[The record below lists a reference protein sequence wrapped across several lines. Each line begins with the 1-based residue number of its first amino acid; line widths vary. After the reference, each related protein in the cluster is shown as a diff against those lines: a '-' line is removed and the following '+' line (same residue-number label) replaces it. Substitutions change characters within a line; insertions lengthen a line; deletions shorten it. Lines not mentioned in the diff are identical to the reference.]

1 MIRID
6 LHVHTVYSGD
16 SNISPKML
24 IEQLNL
30 NPVVKAV
37 AITDHDTIEGY
48 KQVKRFARAY
58 EGLLV
63 IPGIEVS
70 TFEGHINVLGVEEMP
85 KYPLSALELV
95 DFAKEMQAVII
106 IPHPYRVC
114 GLGDYA
120 RKLDADAIEILNY
133 RATKAENRL
142 AEKLAKE
149 LNLPGVA
156 GTDAHRPNQLFQV
169 YTEVNINM
177 DADVDSVLKAIKNGE
192 VRIGSLKGYYT

>member
-6 LHVHTVYSGD
+6 LHVHTLYSGD

-24 IEQLNL
+24 IEQLNI
-30 NPVVKAV
+30 NPTVKAV

-48 KQVKRFARAY
+48 KHVKKLAEAY

-63 IPGIEVS
+63 IPGVEVS

-85 KYPLSALELV
+85 KYPLSAEELI
-95 DFAKEMQAVII
+95 DFARERQAVVV

-114 GLGDYA
+114 GLGDNA
-120 RKLDADAIEILNY
+120 KKLDADAIETLNY
-133 RATKAENRL
+133 RASKAENKL

-156 GTDAHRPNQLFQV
+156 GTDAHRPNQLFKV
-169 YTEVNINM
+169 YTEVNADPDIN
-177 DADVDSVLKAIKNGE
+177 SILKAIRNGA
-192 VRIGSLKGYYT
+192 VRIGSLKGYHV

>member
-6 LHVHTVYSGD
+6 LHVHTLYSGD

-24 IEQLNL
+24 IEQLNI
-30 NPVVKAV
+30 NPTVKAV

-48 KQVKRFARAY
+48 KHVKKLAEAY

-63 IPGIEVS
+63 IPGVEVS

-85 KYPLSALELV
+85 KYPLSAEELI
-95 DFAKEMQAVII
+95 DFARERQAVVV

-114 GLGDYA
+114 GLGDNA
-120 RKLDADAIEILNY
+120 KKLDADAIETLNY
-133 RATKAENRL
+133 RASKAENKLAERL
-142 AEKLAKE
+142 ARE

-156 GTDAHRPNQLFQV
+156 GTDAHRPNQLFKV
-169 YTEVNINM
+169 YTEV
-177 DADVDSVLKAIKNGE
+177 DADPDVNSILKAIRNGA
-192 VRIGSLKGYYT
+192 VRIGSLKGYHV

>member
-6 LHVHTVYSGD
+6 LHVHTLYSGD
-16 SNISPKML
+16 SNIRPKML
-24 IEQLNL
+24 IEQLNI
-30 NPVVKAV
+30 NPTVKAV

-48 KQVKRFARAY
+48 KHVKKLAEAY

-63 IPGIEVS
+63 IPGVEVS

-85 KYPLSALELV
+85 KYPLSAEELI
-95 DFAKEMQAVII
+95 DFARERQAVVV

-114 GLGDYA
+114 GLGDNA
-120 RKLDADAIEILNY
+120 KKLDADAIETLNY
-133 RATKAENRL
+133 RASKAENKL

-156 GTDAHRPNQLFQV
+156 GTDAHRPNQLFKV
-169 YTEVNINM
+169 YTEV
-177 DADVDSVLKAIKNGE
+177 DADPDINSILKAIRNGA
-192 VRIGSLKGYYT
+192 VRIGSLKGYHV

>member
-6 LHVHTVYSGD
+6 LHVHTLYSGD

-24 IEQLNL
+24 IEQLNI
-30 NPVVKAV
+30 NPTVKAV

-48 KQVKRFARAY
+48 KHVKKLAEAY

-63 IPGIEVS
+63 IPGVEVS

-85 KYPLSALELV
+85 KYPLSAEELI
-95 DFAKEMQAVII
+95 DFARERQAVVV

-114 GLGDYA
+114 GLGDNA
-120 RKLDADAIEILNY
+120 KKLDADAIETLNY
-133 RATKAENRL
+133 RASKAENKL

-156 GTDAHRPNQLFQV
+156 GTDAHRPNQLFKV
-169 YTEVNINM
+169 YTEV
-177 DADVDSVLKAIKNGE
+177 DADPDINSILKAIKNGE
-192 VRIGSLKGYYT
+192 VRIGSLKGYHV

>member
-6 LHVHTVYSGD
+6 LHVHTLYSGD

-24 IEQLNL
+24 IEQLNM
-30 NPVVKAV
+30 NPTVKAV

-48 KQVKRFARAY
+48 RHVKKLAEAY

-63 IPGIEVS
+63 IPGVEVS

-85 KYPLSALELV
+85 KYPLSAEELI
-95 DFAKEMQAVII
+95 DFARERQAVVV

-114 GLGDYA
+114 GLGDNA
-120 RKLDADAIEILNY
+120 KKLDADAIETLNY
-133 RATKAENRL
+133 RASKAENKL

-156 GTDAHRPNQLFQV
+156 GTDAHRPNQLFKV
-169 YTEVNINM
+169 YTEV
-177 DADVDSVLKAIKNGE
+177 DADPDINSILKAIRNGK

>member
-6 LHVHTVYSGD
+6 LHVHTLYSGD

-24 IEQLNL
+24 IEQLNM
-30 NPVVKAV
+30 NPTVKAV

-48 KQVKRFARAY
+48 KHVKKLAEAY

-63 IPGIEVS
+63 IPGVEVS

-85 KYPLSALELV
+85 KYPLSAEELI
-95 DFAKEMQAVII
+95 DFARERQAVVV

-114 GLGDYA
+114 GLGDNA
-120 RKLDADAIEILNY
+120 KKLDADAIETLNY
-133 RATKAENRL
+133 RASKAENKL

-156 GTDAHRPNQLFQV
+156 GTDAHRPNQLFKV
-169 YTEVNINM
+169 YTEV
-177 DADVDSVLKAIKNGE
+177 DADPDINSILKAIRNGA
-192 VRIGSLKGYYT
+192 VRIGSLKGYHV

>member
-6 LHVHTVYSGD
+6 LHVHTLYSGD

-24 IEQLNL
+24 IEQLNI
-30 NPVVKAV
+30 NPIVKAV

-48 KQVKRFARAY
+48 KHVKKLAEAY

-63 IPGIEVS
+63 IPGVEVS

-85 KYPLSALELV
+85 KYPLSAGELI
-95 DFAKEMQAVII
+95 DFARERQAVVV

-114 GLGDYA
+114 GLGDNA
-120 RKLDADAIEILNY
+120 KRLDVDAIETLNY
-133 RATKAENRL
+133 RASKAENKL

-156 GTDAHRPNQLFQV
+156 GTDAHRPNQLFKV
-169 YTEVNINM
+169 YTEVNADPDIN
-177 DADVDSVLKAIKNGE
+177 SILKAIRNGA
-192 VRIGSLKGYYT
+192 VRIGSLKGYHV

>member
-6 LHVHTVYSGD
+6 LHVHTLYSGD

-24 IEQLNL
+24 IEQLNI
-30 NPVVKAV
+30 NPTVKAV

-48 KQVKRFARAY
+48 KHVKRLAEAY

-63 IPGIEVS
+63 IPGVEVS

-85 KYPLSALELV
+85 KYPLSAEELI
-95 DFAKEMQAVII
+95 DFARERQAVVV

-114 GLGDYA
+114 GLGDNA
-120 RKLDADAIEILNY
+120 KKLDADAIETLNY
-133 RATKAENRL
+133 RASKAENKL

-156 GTDAHRPNQLFQV
+156 GTDAHRPNQLFKV
-169 YTEVNINM
+169 YTEV
-177 DADVDSVLKAIKNGE
+177 DADPDINSILNAIRNGA
-192 VRIGSLKGYYT
+192 VRIGSLKGYHI

>member
-6 LHVHTVYSGD
+6 LHVHTRYSGD

-30 NPVVKAV
+30 NSYVKAV

-48 KQVKRFARAY
+48 KQVMKFAKAY
-58 EGLLV
+58 EELLI

-70 TFEGHINVLGVEEMP
+70 TFEGHVSILGVEEKP
-85 KYPLSALELV
+85 KYPMSAEELI
-95 DFAKEMQAVII
+95 DFAKERQAIVI

-114 GLGDYA
+114 GLGDSA
-120 RKLDADAIEILNY
+120 RKLRADAIETLNY
-133 RATKAENRL
+133 RASKFENKLAERL
-142 AEKLAKE
+142 ARE

-156 GTDAHRPNQLFQV
+156 GTDAHRPNQLFKV
-169 YTEVNINM
+169 YTEIDTEPNI
-177 DADVDSVLKAIKNGE
+177 DSILKAIRKGI
-192 VRIGSLKGYYT
+192 VKVGSLKGYQV

>member
-6 LHVHTVYSGD
+6 LHVHTLYSGD

-24 IEQLNL
+24 IEQLNI
-30 NPVVKAV
+30 NPTVKAV

-48 KQVKRFARAY
+48 KHVKKLAEAY

-63 IPGIEVS
+63 IPGVEVS

-85 KYPLSALELV
+85 KYPLSAEELI
-95 DFAKEMQAVII
+95 DFARERQAVVV

-114 GLGDYA
+114 GLGDNA
-120 RKLDADAIEILNY
+120 KKLDADAIETLNY
-133 RATKAENRL
+133 RASKAENKL

-156 GTDAHRPNQLFQV
+156 GTDAHRPNQLFKV
-169 YTEVNINM
+169 YTEV
-177 DADVDSVLKAIKNGE
+177 DADPDINSILKAIRNGA
-192 VRIGSLKGYYT
+192 VRIGSLKGYHV

>member
-6 LHVHTVYSGD
+6 LHVHTLYSGD

-24 IEQLNL
+24 IEQLNI
-30 NPVVKAV
+30 NPTVKAV

-48 KQVKRFARAY
+48 KHVKKLAEAY

-63 IPGIEVS
+63 IPGVEVS

-85 KYPLSALELV
+85 KYPLSAEELI
-95 DFAKEMQAVII
+95 DFARERQAVVV

-114 GLGDYA
+114 GLGDNA
-120 RKLDADAIEILNY
+120 KKLDPDAIETLNY
-133 RATKAENRL
+133 RASRAENKL

-156 GTDAHRPNQLFQV
+156 GTDAHRPNQLFKV
-169 YTEVNINM
+169 YTEV
-177 DADVDSVLKAIKNGE
+177 DADPDINSILKAIRNGA
-192 VRIGSLKGYYT
+192 VRIGSLKGYHV

>member
-6 LHVHTVYSGD
+6 LHVHTLYSGD

-24 IEQLNL
+24 IEQLNI
-30 NPVVKAV
+30 NPTVKAV

-48 KQVKRFARAY
+48 RHVKKLAEAY

-63 IPGIEVS
+63 IPGVEVS

-85 KYPLSALELV
+85 KYPLSAEELI
-95 DFAKEMQAVII
+95 DFARERQAVVV

-114 GLGDYA
+114 GLGDNA
-120 RKLDADAIEILNY
+120 KKLDADAIETLNY
-133 RATKAENRL
+133 RASKAENKL

-156 GTDAHRPNQLFQV
+156 GTDAHRPNQLFKV
-169 YTEVNINM
+169 YTEV
-177 DADVDSVLKAIKNGE
+177 DADPDINSILKAIRNGA
-192 VRIGSLKGYYT
+192 VRIGSLKGYHV

>member
-6 LHVHTVYSGD
+6 LHVHTLYSGD

-24 IEQLNL
+24 IEQLNI
-30 NPVVKAV
+30 NPTVKAV

-48 KQVKRFARAY
+48 KHVKKLAEAY

-63 IPGIEVS
+63 IPGVEVS

-85 KYPLSALELV
+85 KYPLSAEELI
-95 DFAKEMQAVII
+95 DFARERQAVVV

-114 GLGDYA
+114 GLGDNA
-120 RKLDADAIEILNY
+120 KKLDVDAIETLNY
-133 RATKAENRL
+133 RASKAENKL
-142 AEKLAKE
+142 AERLAKE

-156 GTDAHRPNQLFQV
+156 GTDAHRPNQLFKV
-169 YTEVNINM
+169 YTEV
-177 DADVDSVLKAIKNGE
+177 DADPDINSILKAIRNGA
-192 VRIGSLKGYYT
+192 VRIGSLKGYHV

>member
-6 LHVHTVYSGD
+6 LHVHTLYSGD

-24 IEQLNL
+24 IEQLNM
-30 NPVVKAV
+30 NPTVKAV

-48 KQVKRFARAY
+48 RHVKRLAKAY

-63 IPGIEVS
+63 IPGVEVS

-85 KYPLSALELV
+85 KYPLSAEELI
-95 DFAKEMQAVII
+95 DFARERQAVVV

-114 GLGDYA
+114 GLGDNA
-120 RKLDADAIEILNY
+120 KKLDADAIETLNY
-133 RATKAENRL
+133 RASKAENKL

-156 GTDAHRPNQLFQV
+156 GTDAHRPNQLFKV
-169 YTEVNINM
+169 YTEV
-177 DADVDSVLKAIKNGE
+177 DADPDINSILKAIRNGA
-192 VRIGSLKGYYT
+192 VRIGSLKGYHV

>member
-6 LHVHTVYSGD
+6 LHVHTLYSGD

-24 IEQLNL
+24 IEQLNI
-30 NPVVKAV
+30 NPTVKAV

-48 KQVKRFARAY
+48 KHVKKLAEAY

-63 IPGIEVS
+63 IPGVEVS

-85 KYPLSALELV
+85 KYPLSAEELI
-95 DFAKEMQAVII
+95 DFARERQAVVV

-114 GLGDYA
+114 GLGDNA
-120 RKLDADAIEILNY
+120 KKLDADAIETLNY
-133 RATKAENRL
+133 RASKAENKLAERL
-142 AEKLAKE
+142 ARE

-156 GTDAHRPNQLFQV
+156 GTDAHRPNQLFKV
-169 YTEVNINM
+169 YTEV
-177 DADVDSVLKAIKNGE
+177 DADPDVNSILKAIRNGT
-192 VRIGSLKGYYT
+192 VRIGSLKGYHV

>member
-6 LHVHTVYSGD
+6 LHVHTLYSGD

-24 IEQLNL
+24 IEQLNI
-30 NPVVKAV
+30 NPTVKAV

-48 KQVKRFARAY
+48 KHVKKLAEAY

-63 IPGIEVS
+63 IPGVEVS

-85 KYPLSALELV
+85 KYPLSAEELI
-95 DFAKEMQAVII
+95 DFARERQAVVV

-114 GLGDYA
+114 GLGDNA
-120 RKLDADAIEILNY
+120 KRLDVDAIETLNY
-133 RATKAENRL
+133 RASKAENKLAERL
-142 AEKLAKE
+142 ARE

-156 GTDAHRPNQLFQV
+156 GTDAHRPNQLFKV
-169 YTEVNINM
+169 YTEV
-177 DADVDSVLKAIKNGE
+177 DADPDINSILKAIRNGA
-192 VRIGSLKGYYT
+192 VRIGSLKGYHV

>member
-6 LHVHTVYSGD
+6 LHVHTLYSGD

-24 IEQLNL
+24 IEQLNI
-30 NPVVKAV
+30 NPTVKAV

-48 KQVKRFARAY
+48 RHVKRLAEAY

-63 IPGIEVS
+63 IPGVEVS

-85 KYPLSALELV
+85 KYPLSAEELI
-95 DFAKEMQAVII
+95 DFARERQAVVV

-114 GLGDYA
+114 GLGDNA
-120 RKLDADAIEILNY
+120 KKLDVDAIETLNY
-133 RATKAENRL
+133 RASKAENKL

-177 DADVDSVLKAIKNGE
+177 DADVDSVLKTIKNGE

>member
-6 LHVHTVYSGD
+6 LHVHTLYSGD

-24 IEQLNL
+24 IEQLNI
-30 NPVVKAV
+30 NPTVKAV

-48 KQVKRFARAY
+48 KHVKKLAEAY

-63 IPGIEVS
+63 IPGVEVS

-85 KYPLSALELV
+85 KYPLSAEELI
-95 DFAKEMQAVII
+95 DFARERQAVVV

-114 GLGDYA
+114 GLGDNA
-120 RKLDADAIEILNY
+120 KKLDVDAIETLNY
-133 RATKAENRL
+133 RASKAENKL

-156 GTDAHRPNQLFQV
+156 GTDAHRPNQLFKV
-169 YTEVNINM
+169 YTEV
-177 DADVDSVLKAIKNGE
+177 DADPDINSILKAIRNGA
-192 VRIGSLKGYYT
+192 VRIGSLKGYHV

>member
-48 KQVKRFARAY
+48 RRVKKFARAY

-63 IPGIEVS
+63 IPGIEVN

-95 DFAKEMQAVII
+95 DFAREMQAVII
-106 IPHPYRVC
+106 IPHPYRAVSYTH
-114 GLGDYA
+114 L
-120 RKLDADAIEILNY
+120 
-133 RATKAENRL
+133 T
-142 AEKLAKE
+142 
-149 LNLPGVA
+149 LP
-156 GTDAHRPNQLFQV
+156 T
-169 YTEVNINM
+169 IC
-177 DADVDSVLKAIKNGE
+177 SV
-192 VRIGSLKGYYT
+192 

>member
-6 LHVHTVYSGD
+6 LHVHTLYSGD

-24 IEQLNL
+24 IEQLNI
-30 NPVVKAV
+30 NPTVKAV

-48 KQVKRFARAY
+48 RHVKKLAEAY

-63 IPGIEVS
+63 IPGVEVS

-85 KYPLSALELV
+85 KYPLSAEELI
-95 DFAKEMQAVII
+95 DFARERQAVVV

-114 GLGDYA
+114 GLGDNA
-120 RKLDADAIEILNY
+120 KRLDVDAIETLNY
-133 RATKAENRL
+133 RASKAENKLAERL
-142 AEKLAKE
+142 ARE

-156 GTDAHRPNQLFQV
+156 GTDAHRPNQLFKV
-169 YTEVNINM
+169 YTEV
-177 DADVDSVLKAIKNGE
+177 DADPDVNSILKAIRNGA
-192 VRIGSLKGYYT
+192 VRIGSLKGYHV

>member
-6 LHVHTVYSGD
+6 LHVHTLYSGD

-24 IEQLNL
+24 IEQLNM
-30 NPVVKAV
+30 NPTVKAV

-48 KQVKRFARAY
+48 RHVKKLAEAY

-63 IPGIEVS
+63 IPGVEVS
-70 TFEGHINVLGVEEMP
+70 TFEGHINVLGVEEIP
-85 KYPLSALELV
+85 KYPLSAEELI
-95 DFAKEMQAVII
+95 DFARERQAVVV

-114 GLGDYA
+114 GLGDNTK
-120 RKLDADAIEILNY
+120 KLDADAIETLNY
-133 RATKAENRL
+133 RASKAENKL

-156 GTDAHRPNQLFQV
+156 GTDAHRPNQLFKV
-169 YTEVNINM
+169 YTEV
-177 DADVDSVLKAIKNGE
+177 DADPDINSILKAIRNGA
-192 VRIGSLKGYYT
+192 VRIGSLKGYHV

>member
-6 LHVHTVYSGD
+6 LHVHTLYSGD

-24 IEQLNL
+24 IEQLNI
-30 NPVVKAV
+30 NPTVKAV

-48 KQVKRFARAY
+48 RHVKRLAEAY

-63 IPGIEVS
+63 IPGVEVS
-70 TFEGHINVLGVEEMP
+70 TFEGHVNVLGVEEMP
-85 KYPLSALELV
+85 KYPLSAEELI
-95 DFAKEMQAVII
+95 DFARERQAVVV

-114 GLGDYA
+114 GLGDNA
-120 RKLDADAIEILNY
+120 KKLDADAIETLNY
-133 RATKAENRL
+133 RASKAENKL

-156 GTDAHRPNQLFQV
+156 GTDAHRPNQLFKV
-169 YTEVNINM
+169 YTEV
-177 DADVDSVLKAIKNGE
+177 DADPDINSILKAIRNGA
-192 VRIGSLKGYYT
+192 VRIGSLKGYHV

>member
-16 SNISPKML
+16 SNINPKML
-24 IEQLNL
+24 IEQLNV
-30 NPVVKAV
+30 NPYVNAV

-48 KQVKRFARAY
+48 RQVTKFIKAY

-63 IPGIEVS
+63 LPGIEVS

-85 KYPLSALELV
+85 RYPINAEELV
-95 DFAKEMQAVII
+95 DFARERQALII

-114 GLGDYA
+114 GLGDHA
-120 RKLDADAIEILNY
+120 RKLNADAIETLNY
-133 RATKAENRL
+133 RATKIENRL
-142 AEKLAKE
+142 AEQLARE

-156 GTDAHRPNQLFQV
+156 GTDAHRPNQLFRV
-169 YTEVNINM
+169 YTEVNA
-177 DADVDSVLKAIKNGE
+177 DPDVDSILKAIKNGD
-192 VRIGSLKGYYT
+192 VRIGSLEGYEFKY